1 MAGGVRRAPGRE
13 RGAAAVEFA
22 LVVPLLL
29 VLVFGIISYGYML
42 SFRQAISQGAA
53 EGARSGAVWASAYDA
68 SQDGAR
74 ISAAKASV
82 DEALTSYG
90 VKCAPS
96 EATCTVTIVPCG
108 TARCVKVVVTY
119 PYGTK
124 PLTPKIPLVPLP
136 STLTFTSTARVS

>member
-1 MAGGVRRAPGRE
+1 MPGGIRRARERE

-68 SQDGAR
+68 GQDAQR
-74 ISAAKASV
+74 RAAATTSV
-82 DEALTSYG
+82 DEALKSYG
-90 VKCAPS
+90 VGCSAG
-96 EATCTVTIVPCG
+96 ATCTVTIAPCG
-108 TARCVKVVVTY
+108 TAKCVKVVVSY
-119 PYGTK
+119 PYGAK

-136 STLTFTSTARVS
+136 STLSYTSTARVS

>member
-1 MAGGVRRAPGRE
+1 MAGAGGRARERE

-68 SQDGAR
+68 SQDVER
-74 ISAAKASV
+74 RAAATASV
-82 DEALTSYG
+82 DEALQSYG
-90 VKCAPS
+90 VSCS
-96 EATCTVTIVPCG
+96 SGATCAVTIVPCG
-108 TARCVKVVVTY
+108 TARCVEVAVTY
-119 PYGTK
+119 PYGSK